1 MTKGKRNPGGIKTAE
16 RVFDVIERIRE
27 LDGAKTSE
35 IASELDIA
43 KSTAHEYLKTLEHR
57 EYLIRDGD
65 AFYLSLRFL
74 DHGMYATKRYPS
86 ERLVRPIIDR
96 LADETEELV
105 WFTVEENGHVID
117 LYRAEGERALT
128 VGAWVGKRNH
138 MHHLAGGKAILA
150 YLPEDRVRE
159 ILDSKGMPALT
170 ENTTTDP
177 DELLSELK
185 TIRERGAAFND
196 QETTVGMR
204 SVAAPVLSDDH
215 PVGSIVITAPAK
227 RLKGERFRTELPDR
241 LLAASNELELK
252 LLSEGM

>member
-1 MTKGKRNPGGIKTAE
+1 MTKERGTAGGIKTAE
-16 RVFDVIERIRE
+16 RVFDIIELVRE
-27 LDGAKTSE
+27 LDGATTSE
-35 IASELDIA
+35 VASELDIA
-43 KSTAHEYLKTLEHR
+43 KSTAHEYLKTLEGR

-65 AFYLSLRFL
+65 AFHLTLRFL
-74 DHGMYATKRYPS
+74 DHGMYATNRYPS
-86 ERLVRPIIDR
+86 ERLVRSIIDR
-96 LADETEELV
+96 LAEETEELV

-117 LYRAEGERALT
+117 LYQAEGARALT

-138 MHHLAGGKAILA
+138 MHHLAAGKAILA
-150 YLPEDRVRE
+150 HLPEDRVRE
-159 ILDSKGMPALT
+159 ILESRGMPALT
-170 ENTTTDP
+170 ENTVTDP
-177 DELLSELK
+177 DELLSELEA
-185 TIRERGAAFND
+185 IRERGIAFNE

-227 RLKGERFRTELPDR
+227 RLKGERFRTELPDQ